1 MANNTRGGKHSGC
14 HELSENIWFVWSKI
28 SYSAL
33 AETMWDVTLCDA
45 WTKECE
51 DKASILKAGFATN
64 EFRGLNR
71 LI

>member
-1 MANNTRGGKHSGC
+1 MGVMSFQKIFGLYGLKC
-14 HELSENIWFVWSKI
+14 HIV
-28 SYSAL
+28 
-33 AETMWDVTLCDA
+33 ETMWDVTLCDA